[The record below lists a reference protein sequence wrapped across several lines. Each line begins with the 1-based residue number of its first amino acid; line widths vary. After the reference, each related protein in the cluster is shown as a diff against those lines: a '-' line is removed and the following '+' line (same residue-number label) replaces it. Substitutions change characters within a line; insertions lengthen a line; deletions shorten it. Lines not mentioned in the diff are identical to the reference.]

1 MMISPICTKELVDY
15 LGKLVTIVT
24 IRQSV
29 FFSLFFYDFS
39 IKIANFVA
47 KIQKLNER
55 FAISCVC
62 SQNKIKLTS

>member
-29 FFSLFFYDFS
+29 FAPFFYDFS
-39 IKIANFVA
+39 IKIANFVP
-47 KIQKLNER
+47 KIQKYNER